1 MTLHSLD
8 ATTPGASTP
17 TTPTSSTT
25 PHLRSVDG
33 PATTPADDDFDARLA
48 RIVARRKQFQDR
60 HAQRLTALMAQ
71 RDDLRGVHALA
82 DLVDDAIRWTA

>member
-1 MTLHSLD
+1 MTLHSLG
-8 ATTPGASTP
+8 ATTPGATTTSTP
-17 TTPTSSTT
+17 TT
-25 PHLRSVDG
+25 PHLRSVADPVAD
-33 PATTPADDDFDARLA
+33 PADDFDARLA

>member
-1 MTLHSLD
+1 MTLHSSS
-8 ATTPGASTP
+8 ATIPGASTP
-17 TTPTSSTT
+17 TT

-33 PATTPADDDFDARLA
+33 PATSPATSPADDDFDARLA
-48 RIVARRKQFQDR
+48 RVVARRKQFQDR